1 MNIYSMRAET
11 LSGDPYEFTVL
22 DAPIIMGENK
32 FVLVNRKFSPILKFD
47 TITLGSGVGVYVGD
61 VLRDVDGSEWYVAYG
76 RGFYAVH
83 MTKHVK
89 RKLYEFDV
97 LNPVRRLQPEE
108 YEIYHV
114 RKPKLK
120 FKYQGEVFTINDIIG
135 KLNDVIIIRQ
145 LSAKVPSSEIQQ
157 FTNFMYNKKHIY
169 LGDQYKGMPVVLCYG
184 RVCVQNEFGAY
195 DIASNEYI
203 IKNRRNY

>member
-1 MNIYSMRAET
+1 MNVYSMRADT
-11 LSGDPYEFTVL
+11 LSGKPYEFTVL
-22 DAPIIMGENK
+22 DAPIIMGENR
-32 FVLVNRKFSPILKFD
+32 FVLVNRKFSPILKLD
-47 TITLGSGVGVYVGD
+47 TVTLGSGVGVYVGD

-83 MTKHVK
+83 MEKRIR
-89 RKLYEFDV
+89 RKLYEFEI
-97 LNPVRRLQPEE
+97 LNPVRRLKPEE
-108 YEIYHV
+108 FEAYHV
-114 RKPKLK
+114 RRPKLK
-120 FKYQGEVFTINDIIG
+120 FKYQGEVFTLSDIIG

-145 LSAKVPSSEIQQ
+145 LSAKVPPSEIQQ

-195 DIASNEYI
+195 DIASKEYI
-203 IKNRRNY
+203 IKKQEEL